1 MKRYSKSKKLNNVL
15 YDIRGPVLTTAQRL
29 EAAGNPILK
38 LHTGNPAAF
47 GFRAPDPV
55 VDRVAMNLP
64 NAQGYCDNSRGLPE
78 AREAV
83 VQYSRQLGIEGV
95 SPEDVYIGNG
105 VSELISLSLQALLN
119 DGDEILVPAPDYPLW
134 TAAVQLGGGRAV
146 HYLCDEQSEW
156 YPDIKDIEQKI
167 TPRTK
172 GIVIINPNNP
182 TGAVYPREVLEK
194 IVSLAE
200 QYDLILFSD
209 EIYDKILYDDATHI
223 SPASLT
229 DRVLCVTFCG
239 LSKVYLAAGFRTGWM
254 ILSGNKAPAADYI
267 EGITMLASMRLC
279 ANVPTQF
286 AVAPALNGPQGIYDL
301 TRPGG
306 RLYEQRKAAYESITR
321 IPGVTCIKPRG
332 AIYLFPRLDMKKFA
346 IRDDR
351 QLILDLLLDQHI
363 LLVQGSG
370 FNWHLPDHFRLV
382 YLPEVQVINKAVAKI
397 GGFLAG
403 YRQLPVNED
412 QSGCVPL
419 KQAV

>member
-1 MKRYSKSKKLNNVL
+1 MKRHNKSKKLSNVL

-29 EAAGNPILK
+29 EAAGHSILK

-47 GFRAPDPV
+47 GFRVPDPIV
-55 VDRVAMNLP
+55 GHVAMNLP

-83 VQYSRQLGIEGV
+83 VKYSRKLGIEGV
-95 SPEDVYIGNG
+95 ALEDVYIGNG
-105 VSELISLSLQALLN
+105 VSELISLSLQALLDN
-119 DGDEILVPAPDYPLW
+119 GDEILVPAPDYPLW

-146 HYLCDEQSEW
+146 HYLCDEQSDW
-156 YPDIKDIEQKI
+156 YPDIEDIARKI
-167 TPRTK
+167 TPRTR
-172 GIVIINPNNP
+172 GIVVINPNNP
-182 TGAVYPREVLEK
+182 TGAVYPVEILEK

-200 QYDLILFSD
+200 RHDLILFSD
-209 EIYDKILYDDATHI
+209 EIYDKILYDDATHV
-223 SPASLT
+223 SLASLT
-229 DRVLCVTFCG
+229 DRVPCITFCG

-254 ILSGNKAPAADYI
+254 ILSGNRAAAADYI

-306 RLYEQRKAAYESITR
+306 RLYEQRKAAYESITQ
-321 IPGVTCIKPRG
+321 IPGVTCTKPRG

-346 IRDDR
+346 IKDDR

-370 FNWHLPDHFRLV
+370 FNWHSPDHFRLV
-382 YLPEVQVINKAVAKI
+382 YLPEVRVIREAIARI
-397 GGFLAG
+397 GSFLAD

-412 QSGCVPL
+412 RNGCVPL